1 LSLTKTIGIVIKHK
15 NLSENDKIITLLSDR
30 LGKIDVVVHGAKSL
44 KNKFMASTQPFCY
57 GEYVLFKGKS
67 LYTLSESNIIESF
80 QIILM
85 DLDKLIYSS
94 YLLELVDNLTEKD
107 IRNISILALLLKTLY
122 IITHDEVNIELLILI
137 VEFKAMAISGY
148 LPQVKVCLKC
158 GLDVKEGYFS
168 IENGGIVCSS
178 CGKTNKNDFSIDS
191 IHIQYFQIIRNI
203 KLEDLSKFKYDYEKI
218 EYVKNIMQNYIMYH
232 CDKKFKSI
240 EIIEK
245 IKQG

>member
-1 LSLTKTIGIVIKHK
+1 MSLIKTVGIVIKHK
-15 NLSENDKIITLLSDR
+15 NLGENDKIITLLSDK
-30 LGKIDVVVHGAKSL
+30 LGKVDVVVHGAKSL

-57 GEYVLFKGKS
+57 GEYVLFRGKS

-80 QIILM
+80 QNILM

-107 IRNISILALLLKTLY
+107 VKNISILALLLKTFY
-122 IITHDEVNIELLILI
+122 IITHDEVNIDLLILV

-148 LPQVKVCLKC
+148 LPQVKICLMC
-158 GLDVKEGYFS
+158 GSPVREGYFS

-178 CGKTNKNDFSIDS
+178 CGKTNKNDFSIDN
-191 IHIQYFQIIRNI
+191 IHIQYFQLLRNV
-203 KLEDLSKFKYDYEKI
+203 KLEDLSKFKYDTEKI
-218 EYVKNIMQNYIMYH
+218 EYVKNIMQNYIMYY
-232 CDKKFKSI
+232 CDKKFKSL

-245 IKQG
+245 IKQR